1 MRTSWRHT
9 RTGGSTSTSSPRTGT
24 AGRPRRFHDRG
35 PVNGASAGDE
45 SGKRASRPP
54 VSGHAGGTGA
64 ARVLEAIL
72 RARIVPIIRTSSRD
86 WAVEAAEAL
95 AASGLG
101 IIEITFTVPEAPA
114 VIRSL
119 RTRFPDVLV
128 GAGTVTNA
136 DVAAQAVDAGAQFLL
151 SPALSPGM
159 IDVARRHR
167 VLAVPGA
174 FSPTEVLQALERGAE
189 LIKIFPAETGG
200 PRHIRAIL
208 APLAEARLLPT
219 GGVTPENVGD
229 WFKAG
234 AAAVGIGTA
243 LVGPVGLLLL
253 QPGAGP
259 RAREVL
265 YVDRDSALASI
276 DPYGVA
282 WTLLDG
288 AHVVHLTGITPAL
301 CPNESRLVERSI
313 ADARRRR
320 VRVSFD

>member
-1 MRTSWRHT
+1 
-9 RTGGSTSTSSPRTGT
+9 
-24 AGRPRRFHDRG
+24 
-35 PVNGASAGDE
+35 VNGTSA
-45 SGKRASRPP
+45 
-54 VSGHAGGTGA
+54 A

-72 RARIVPIIRTSSRD
+72 RAGVVPIIRTSSRD

-208 APLAEARLLPT
+208 APLPEARLLPT

-243 LVGPVGLLLL
+243 LVGPG
-253 QPGAGP
+253 
-259 RAREVL
+259 
-265 YVDRDSALASI
+265 
-276 DPYGVA
+276 
-282 WTLLDG
+282 
-288 AHVVHLTGITPAL
+288 TG
-301 CPNESRLVERSI
+301 RL
-313 ADARRRR
+313 DARTLHARIEILKQGLAAR
-320 VRVSFD
+320 